1 LSEMGQEQ
9 AQANPQAE
17 LSAVLITLL
26 KGVLY
31 REGNQALWNTLLRLR
46 AQAISYMHALGLVL
60 HVDEGEGH
68 AYLRSRP
75 VTEEEENAIPRLIAR
90 RPLSFYD
97 SLLLALL
104 RKKLTEFDVSG
115 TESKLILKLDQIL
128 ELMAL
133 FLPEHT
139 DEVKL
144 QGRVEQS
151 VQRLQEMGFLR
162 KLKSTQGT
170 ETFEVLRI
178 IKAFVDAQWLD
189 GLEKGLAGY
198 RDHSVEAQIT

>member
-1 LSEMGQEQ
+1 MSEMAQDQ
-9 AQANPQAE
+9 ALANPQTE

-46 AQAISYMHALGLVL
+46 AQAISYMYALGLVL

-68 AYLRSRP
+68 AYLRSRL

-133 FLPEHT
+133 FLPERN

-189 GLEKGLAGY
+189 GLEKGLANY
-198 RDHSVEAQIT
+198 RSHIAEAQIA